1 MSSERTQSFPTI
13 LERGGSRHT
22 GLCSTQKVAEGQWR
36 GTDPAIG
43 IILFKENPF
52 KCYTLKGDLLHG
64 DEIIGIRSRW
74 PSEG

>member
-1 MSSERTQSFPTI
+1 M
-13 LERGGSRHT
+13 
-22 GLCSTQKVAEGQWR
+22 QKVAEGQWR

-43 IILFKENPF
+43 IILFKEDPF